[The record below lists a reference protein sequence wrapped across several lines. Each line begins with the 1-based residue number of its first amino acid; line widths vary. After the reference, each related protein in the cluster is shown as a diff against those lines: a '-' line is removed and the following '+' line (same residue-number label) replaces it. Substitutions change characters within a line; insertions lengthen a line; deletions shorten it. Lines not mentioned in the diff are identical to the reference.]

1 MGGDSFN
8 YADILVYPHLS
19 RVMFFKGS
27 PYDEEVYN
35 AAKLADYKNVQA
47 YYERVREM
55 PEFKPVVCPP
65 KAQHNL
71 IKKKLAGKPAKLTL
85 PVDLD

>member
-47 YYERVREM
+47 YYERV
-55 PEFKPVVCPP
+55 V
-65 KAQHNL
+65 AN
-71 IKKKLAGKPAKLTL
+71 
-85 PVDLD
+85 